1 MNGDHDDPLI
11 ARLWRDVSSEAP
23 APLLD
28 ARILRAARAQQRR
41 SRLLPLAA
49 ALAACLV
56 LTLYATQYLNRTAPD
71 MAGPAVAVSRLYEVR
86 ATAALSNP
94 QTMHEMQLR
103 QMPGGSEYSEIVYP
117 GGGP

>member
-28 ARILRAARAQQRR
+28 ARIMQAARLQQRR
-41 SRLLPLAA
+41 HRLLPLAA

-56 LTLYATQYLNRTAPD
+56 LTLYATQYLNRAVPE
-71 MAGPAVAVSRLYEVR
+71 AARPAVSVSRLYEAR
-86 ATAALSNP
+86 ATAELANP
-94 QTMHEMQLR
+94 QTMHELQLR
-103 QMPGGSEYSEIVYP
+103 QMPGGSEVSEIVYP
-117 GGGP
+117 GSGP